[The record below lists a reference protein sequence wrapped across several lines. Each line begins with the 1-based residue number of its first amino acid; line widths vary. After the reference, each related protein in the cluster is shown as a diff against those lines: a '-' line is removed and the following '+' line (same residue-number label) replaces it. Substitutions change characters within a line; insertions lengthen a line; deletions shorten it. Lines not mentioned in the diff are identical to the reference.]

1 MRTTNEFLPKHA
13 TRIIRG
19 RAAWSSG
26 PKASF
31 LPSFLPD
38 SRSVLRAAF
47 RKIRDARPSRHSLT
61 HSVTREEGGEQNLV
75 IHRCTQ
81 WSLSSSPPP
90 PCRVRI
96 AAISPFSSSHSHPAT
111 RTEPGCFRCRGPQC
125 CTDVEPAAAR
135 RVRSAA
141 LPALGPRVPILPPS
155 LVTRELPSFRSC
167 FIRQCKWAQAAF
179 TEPYFSKQILFT
191 SDPPQSHPPPTKALR
206 FSAPGN

>member
-31 LPSFLPD
+31 LPSRLSF
-38 SRSVLRAAF
+38 
-47 RKIRDARPSRHSLT
+47 RPSGSLSEDPRRETIPTLT

-81 WSLSSSPPP
+81 WSLSSSSPP